1 MRGGLLGEDVL
12 LQLLKEFQVNTKQ
25 LVRGSYPYLKLGHV
39 PLEVGELLLV
49 GDGVLLESGQGR
61 LVLLLQ
67 LTLLLDLSRYKFKS
81 GLAKEEG
88 NKIYEF

>member
-1 MRGGLLGEDVL
+1 M
-12 LQLLKEFQVNTKQ
+12 
-25 LVRGSYPYLKLGHV
+25 LVCHSI
-39 PLEVGELLLV
+39 
-49 GDGVLLESGQGR
+49 LLESGQGR